1 MRRFFIDA
9 AAAAGAICPIT
20 GPDAN
25 HIKNVLRMKPGDAI
39 WLFNGAGMEFKGV
52 IHSVD
57 SEAVTVEITGAFS
70 CATESPI
77 RLTLAQAFLKDK
89 KMDALVRQ
97 ATELGVTRWIPVFT
111 QRTIP
116 RPDARRVSSR
126 MERWQAIAAESLKQ
140 CGRGRLPEIEPPIL
154 FEDLLSRSDDWSL
167 KIIFADAKA
176 PGLNDTLPSQEATVR
191 RVLVMIGPEGG
202 FTPEEIDRAIKKGFI
217 AASLGPR
224 ILKADTATVGACA
237 IVQHLLGDM

>member
-1 MRRFFIDA
+1 MRRFFIDTS
-9 AAAAGAICPIT
+9 AAAGATCSVD

-39 WLFNGAGMEFKGV
+39 WLFNGTGMEFKGV
-52 IHSVD
+52 IRTID
-57 SEAVTVEITGAFS
+57 SGAVAVEITDAFP
-70 CATESPI
+70 CATESPT
-77 RLTLAQAFLKDK
+77 RLSLAQAFLKDK
-89 KMDALVRQ
+89 KMDTLVRQ
-97 ATELGVTRWIPVFT
+97 VTELGVTRWIPVFT

-116 RPDARRVSSR
+116 RPDPRRVASR

-140 CGRGRLPEIEPPIL
+140 CGRGRLPEIEPPVL

-176 PGLNDTLPSQEATVR
+176 PGLNDVLLFQEAAVR

-202 FTPEEIDRAIKKGFI
+202 FTPDEIDSAIKKGFV
-217 AASLGPR
+217 AAGLGPR
-224 ILKADTATVGACA
+224 ILKADTATVAACA
-237 IVQHLLGDM
+237 VVQHLLGDM

>member
-1 MRRFFIDA
+1 MRRFFIDVA
-9 AAAAGAICPIT
+9 ATTGAICPIT

-52 IHSVD
+52 IRTIE
-57 SEAVTVEITGAFS
+57 SEAVAVEITDAFS

-89 KMDALVRQ
+89 KMDTLVRQ
-97 ATELGVTRWIPVFT
+97 VTELGVTRWIPVFT

-116 RPDARRVSSR
+116 RPDARRVASR
-126 MERWQAIAAESLKQ
+126 MDRWQAIAAESLKQ

-154 FEDLLSRSDDWSL
+154 FEDLLSRGDDWNL
-167 KIIFADAKA
+167 KIIFADATA
-176 PGLNDTLPSQEATVR
+176 RGLKDTLSCQEAAVR

-202 FTPEEIDRAIKKGFI
+202 FTPDEIDSAIKKGFV
-217 AASLGPR
+217 AAGLGPR
-224 ILKADTATVGACA
+224 ILKADTATVAACA
-237 IVQHLLGDM
+237 VVQHLLGDM